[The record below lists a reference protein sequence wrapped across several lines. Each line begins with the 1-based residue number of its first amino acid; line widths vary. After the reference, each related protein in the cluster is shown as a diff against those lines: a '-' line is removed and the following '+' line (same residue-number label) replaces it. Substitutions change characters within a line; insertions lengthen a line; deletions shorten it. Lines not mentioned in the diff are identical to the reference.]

1 MENAT
6 EDYRDIF
13 YFEALYIRGKNIENI
28 DVLLELPELKVLFYE
43 AENEEQEEIL
53 QELSDRGC
61 RGDRSGKKKDDE
73 ETERWYIGCEKIR
86 ALMSVMNYG
95 MRLLRPL
102 INDFLRK
109 MAKFRYQ

>member
-53 QELSDRGC
+53 QELSDRAFW
-61 RGDRSGKKKDDE
+61 RGICLFLFCFLS
-73 ETERWYIGCEKIR
+73 
-86 ALMSVMNYG
+86 LV
-95 MRLLRPL
+95 RPL
-102 INDFLRK
+102 SVPPIAAASGRFPTMGSGDNLS
-109 MAKFRYQ
+109 

>member
-6 EDYRDIF
+6 EAYRDIF

-61 RGDRSGKKKDDE
+61 TVVQEGGAFLSTIE
-73 ETERWYIGCEKIR
+73 EKGIE
-86 ALMSVMNYG
+86 SVDILSLY
-95 MRLLRPL
+95 
-102 INDFLRK
+102 
-109 MAKFRYQ
+109 